1 MSCALHRLAKLR
13 SVAPRLFKILGKIWA
28 SPTTAVGV
36 ALGLLGLI
44 TGGARPRRGNNA
56 LEFCGNR
63 WIAPFTSA
71 ITIGHVICY
80 AAREPSQHTQD
91 HERQH
96 TYQAEVLGP
105 LYLPLHIAA
114 QLLAFTYSFFDASR
128 RYSSTNDRVHAR
140 VNLLETGPMARP
152 PRPWWFD

>member
-1 MSCALHRLAKLR
+1 MASPVLDI
-13 SVAPRLFKILGKIWA
+13 FGKIWA
-28 SPTTAVGV
+28 SPTTAVGLV
-36 ALGLLGLI
+36 LGALGLI
-44 TGGARPRRGNNA
+44 TGGARPRRANNA
-56 LEFCGNR
+56 IEFRGNR

-105 LYLPLHIAA
+105 LYLPLHIAL
-114 QLLAFTYSFFDASR
+114 QLIAFSYSFFDVSR
-128 RYSSTNDRVHAR
+128 RYRNANDRVHAR
-140 VNLLETGPMARP
+140 VNLLETGPMATP
-152 PRPWWFD
+152 PRPWWF